1 MRDGAETGHLQENAN
16 GISREQSESKGFINM
31 VEYTGADMILPSQL
45 VMNCQRAPERKIW
58 LESLAQLLER
68 LVALWSLRLETPF
81 DHGGTCSWICPVV
94 RADGTQAVLKLAMP
108 HVEGKH
114 EIQGLR
120 HWGGRSMVR
129 LLEADDDSGAML
141 LERCL
146 PGTTLRSE
154 PEPEQDVI
162 IAGVLRRVW
171 ESAMVKPSPVHFR
184 PLSEMI
190 DFWCEE
196 TMAQRHLWP
205 DAGLVNEGMRVMKE
219 LARPAPT
226 DVLLATDLHGGNVLR
241 AQREPWLAID
251 PKPFVGDRSYDPV
264 QHLINCESRLHRDP
278 AGLVDRIAGLTEV
291 DPERLRLWT
300 FARAAADPRD
310 DWTNTRWIDIARA
323 LSA

>member
-1 MRDGAETGHLQENAN
+1 
-16 GISREQSESKGFINM
+16 
-31 VEYTGADMILPSQL
+31 MILPSQL
-45 VMNCQRAPERKIW
+45 VVNCQRTPERKIW
-58 LESLAQLLER
+58 LETLPQLLDR
-68 LVALWSLRLETPF
+68 LVALWFLRLETPF
-81 DHGGTCSWICPVV
+81 DNGGTCSWVCPVV
-94 RADGTQAVLKLAMP
+94 RFDGTQAVLKLAMP
-108 HVEGKH
+108 HMEGKH

-120 HWGGRSMVR
+120 YWSGRSMVK

-154 PEPEQDVI
+154 LEPAQDVI

-171 ESAMVKPSPVHFR
+171 ESTTETPGLVDFR
-184 PLSEMI
+184 RLSQMI

-196 TMAQRHLWP
+196 TIAQRHLWP
-205 DAGLVNEGMRVMKE
+205 DTGLVNEGLRVMKE
-219 LARPAPT
+219 LALTAPT
-226 DVLLATDLHGGNVLR
+226 DVLLATDLHADNVLH

-264 QHLINCESRLHRDP
+264 QHLMNCETRLHRNPDS
-278 AGLVDRIAGLTEV
+278 LVERIASLTEV

-310 DWTNTRWIDIARA
+310 DWTNTRWIDIAKA
-323 LSA
+323 LSP